1 MGAAFRVWLVTSSK
15 NYILFVVDHFTK
27 GLNSEGM
34 PEIVNPRSL
43 SRASMRYA
51 GITMQIVRFPYR
63 NSPVNSGCI
72 LRNTRE
78 IDRAVHTPGKVKL
91 TGRKVLEISRLME
104 QTEKR
109 H

>member
-1 MGAAFRVWLVTSSK
+1 M
-15 NYILFVVDHFTK
+15 
-27 GLNSEGM
+27 
-34 PEIVNPRSL
+34 NPRSL

-91 TGRKVLEISRLME
+91 TGRKVLEISSLME

>member
-1 MGAAFRVWLVTSSK
+1 
-15 NYILFVVDHFTK
+15 
-27 GLNSEGM
+27 
-34 PEIVNPRSL
+34 
-43 SRASMRYA
+43 MRYA

-104 QTEKR
+104 QTENGIKEFFKY
-109 H
+109 HGGLNTVTA

>member
-1 MGAAFRVWLVTSSK
+1 M
-15 NYILFVVDHFTK
+15 
-27 GLNSEGM
+27 
-34 PEIVNPRSL
+34 NPRSL

-63 NSPVNSGCI
+63 NSGCI

>member
-1 MGAAFRVWLVTSSK
+1 M
-15 NYILFVVDHFTK
+15 
-27 GLNSEGM
+27 
-34 PEIVNPRSL
+34 NPRSL

-78 IDRAVHTPGKVKL
+78 IDWLYIRREKVKL

>member
-1 MGAAFRVWLVTSSK
+1 
-15 NYILFVVDHFTK
+15 
-27 GLNSEGM
+27 
-34 PEIVNPRSL
+34 
-43 SRASMRYA
+43 
-51 GITMQIVRFPYR
+51 MQIVRFPYR

>member
-1 MGAAFRVWLVTSSK
+1 M
-15 NYILFVVDHFTK
+15 
-27 GLNSEGM
+27 
-34 PEIVNPRSL
+34 NPRSL

-104 QTEKR
+104 QTENGIKEFFQIPWWPEYGHR
-109 H
+109 LKTAAGGRRSRDRV